1 MAGGGFPWNGPFG
14 RSQEAASVES
24 VNRALQQTHHRIDQ
38 QATTISNIGR
48 QVTAMQSHLHHQAL
62 KEAIR
67 ENLREAQ
74 GYATFVMGAGYA
86 GAFALWQMVK
96 AELHPTV
103 HALTGLSL
111 GWSLAAYVAWEVY
124 RMASTAFAQSA
135 AHAQLGEIDS
145 DAPSAQELLDRVERR
160 HTVLWPMALAWSV
173 YPALLAGAMLL
184 GSLAYRLV
192 QTL

>member
-1 MAGGGFPWNGPFG
+1 MGGGGFQWNGPRG
-14 RSQEAASVES
+14 RPQEAASVES
-24 VNRALQQTHHRIDQ
+24 VTREFQRTHQQINQH
-38 QATTISNIGR
+38 ASVLNSLGR
-48 QVTAMQSHLHHQAL
+48 QVHGMQSQLQHQAL

-67 ENLREAQ
+67 ENLKEAQ
-74 GYATFVMGAGYA
+74 SYAAFVMGAGYA

-124 RMASTAFAQSA
+124 RMASAAFAQSEVR
-135 AHAQLGEIDS
+135 AQLDEIDS
-145 DAPSAQELLDRVERR
+145 DAPSAQEVLDRLERR

-192 QTL
+192 QSL